1 MPSPLLY
8 RDRLFFIEDGG
19 LASCYDAATGAPK
32 YEQERIGING
42 RFYASPVAADGRI
55 YIADLSGKAATLAA
69 GDKPKVLWRG
79 DFGER
84 IAATPA
90 IAGDALYVRTEKK
103 LFAFKT
109 AR

>member
-8 RDRLFFIEDGG
+8 RDRLFFIKDGG

-55 YIADLSGKAATLAA
+55 YIADLSGRAATLAA
-69 GDKPKVLWRG
+69 GDQPKLLWRA

-84 IAATPA
+84 ISATPA
-90 IAGDALYVRTEKK
+90 IADDTLYVRTETK
-103 LFAFKT
+103 LFAFKD
-109 AR
+109 AK